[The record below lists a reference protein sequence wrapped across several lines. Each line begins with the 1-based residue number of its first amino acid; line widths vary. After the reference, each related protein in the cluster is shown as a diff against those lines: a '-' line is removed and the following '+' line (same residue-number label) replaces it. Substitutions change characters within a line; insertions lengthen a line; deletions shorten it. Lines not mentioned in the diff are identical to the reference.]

1 MVLFMLKLEKTL
13 LLIWL
18 FFMARLRGISTL
30 HNHNTPHCRKVVIR
44 KEVEGVKILS
54 IDQTSEIDR
63 VWNFIVTEKK
73 CLLYMRMI

>member
-1 MVLFMLKLEKTL
+1 MVLFMLKLEKTS
-13 LLIWL
+13 LLILL

-30 HNHNTPHCRKVVIR
+30 HAHYTPHYRKVVIR

-54 IDQTSEIDR
+54 MDQTSEIDR
-63 VWNFIVTEKK
+63 VWNFIVTGKK